1 VDYKI
6 MRESTRQNFRA
17 LLKEDGY
24 TWDELSDI
32 FVRDCKKADIEE
44 FIYFLEEKNKKRKK

>member
-1 VDYKI
+1 MGGI

-32 FVRDCKKADIEE
+32 FIKDCKKTDIEE